1 MKKSIAKKLIVYFL
15 LLSLISTAIVGLY
28 SYEKARKALIDRTFE
43 QLISLRTEKQ
53 NRLKGF
59 FNQRINDI
67 SSIAGLFST
76 ENQSSS
82 ITKDKDF
89 LKYLNGYLQASKSY
103 THLMLMNSDSSLI
116 TLDYSKDSQHPDES
130 QSTPNQAL
138 IRFFE
143 QYKNQTNPF
152 ITELHP
158 GLNHHFSS
166 VLVCAPY
173 QINQQHGI
181 LLLEVSAASI
191 NDIMFE
197 NNPYNGLGKTGE
209 TYLVGK
215 DYLMRS
221 NSRFKKD
228 APYNIS
234 VKTVGV
240 EEAFQNKT
248 GTKKIRDYRHIPV
261 FSSFSKV
268 NIKGLEWVILA
279 EIDVQEAMIPITNIR
294 NNIIYL
300 GVLIALFLVSIV
312 AILANMIAAPIRK
325 LKLETE
331 KVSQGIYGETIQD
344 VREDEIGA
352 LITSF
357 NQMTVQLKDQSE
369 RLETERMLRLS
380 SMIDGQEMERQRLS
394 RELHDSLGQM
404 MLAIKMKLE
413 RALHTNFM
421 KSRDIIQETQTLFSS
436 TIQEVRNISNDL
448 MPAVLN
454 EFGLITALRNLASEI
469 DKNTPIEVTFSSQNT
484 KEKYTSKTDTYLYR
498 IAQEALNNALKY
510 ADATHIEVHFL
521 ETEKEL
527 TLEIS
532 DNGKGLDENIHWGNG
547 IPNMKE
553 RASLIGGKLTMGKN
567 KKGKGCRILVTVP
580 SSVL

>member
-28 SYEKARKALIDRTFE
+28 SYDKARKALINRTFE

-53 NRLKGF
+53 NRLESF
-59 FNQRINDI
+59 FNQRVNDI

-116 TLDYSKDSQHPDES
+116 TLDYSKDSQHPIES

-138 IRFFE
+138 IHFFE
-143 QYKNQTNPF
+143 IHKNQTTPF

-166 VLVCAPY
+166 VLVCTPY
-173 QINQQHGI
+173 QINHQPGI

-191 NDIMFE
+191 NNIMFE

-221 NSRFKKD
+221 NSRFKKN

-240 EEAFQNKT
+240 KEAFQNKT
-248 GTKKIRDYRHIPV
+248 GNKKIRDYRNIPV
-261 FSSFSKV
+261 FSSYSKV
-268 NIKGLEWVILA
+268 NIEGLDWVILA

-300 GVLIALFLVSIV
+300 SVLIALFLVSIV
-312 AILANMIAAPIRK
+312 AVLATMIAAPIKK

-331 KVSQGIYGETIQD
+331 KVSQGIYGETIHD

-421 KSRDIIQETQTLFSS
+421 KSREIIHETQTLFSS

-454 EFGLITALRNLASEI
+454 EFGLVTALRNLVSEI
-469 DKNTPIEVTFSSQNT
+469 DKNTPAEVTFRSQNT
-484 KEKYTSKTDTYLYR
+484 KEKYDPKIDTYLYR

-510 ADATHIEVHFL
+510 SEANQIEIRFQ
-521 ETEKEL
+521 ETESEL
-527 TLEIS
+527 VLEIT
-532 DNGKGLDENIHWGNG
+532 DNGKGLDENIRWGNG

-553 RASLIGGKLTMGKN
+553 RASLIGGNLTMGKN
-567 KKGKGCRILVTVP
+567 AEGKGFRIKVTVP
-580 SSVL
+580 NSVS

>member
-28 SYEKARKALIDRTFE
+28 AYNKARKALIDRTFE
-43 QLISLRTEKQ
+43 QLISLRTGKQ
-53 NRLKGF
+53 NRLKSF
-59 FNQRINDI
+59 FSQRINDI
-67 SSIAGLFST
+67 SSIAALLT
-76 ENQSSS
+76 AENQHSS

-89 LKYLNGYLQASKSY
+89 LKYLNGYLEASKSY
-103 THLMLMNSDSSLI
+103 THLMVMNSDSGLI
-116 TLDYSKDSQHPDES
+116 TFDYSKNAQHPIES
-130 QSTPNQAL
+130 QTTPNPAL
-138 IRFFE
+138 IHFYRLH
-143 QYKNQTNPF
+143 KNQTTPF

-166 VLVCAPY
+166 VLVGAPC
-173 QINQQHGI
+173 QTNHQHGI

-221 NSRFKKD
+221 NSRFRKD
-228 APYNIS
+228 APYTIS

-240 EEAFQNKT
+240 KEAFQNKT
-248 GTKKIRDYRHIPV
+248 GNKKIRDYRNIPV
-261 FSSFSKV
+261 FSSYSKV
-268 NIKGLEWVILA
+268 NIEGLDWVILA

-300 GVLIALFLVSIV
+300 SILIALFLVSIV
-312 AILANMIAAPIRK
+312 AVLANMIAAPIKK

-331 KVSQGIYGETIQD
+331 KVAQGIYGETIRD
-344 VREDEIGA
+344 DREDEIGA
-352 LITSF
+352 LIRSY
-357 NQMTVQLKDQSE
+357 NQMTLQLREQAN

-413 RALHTNFM
+413 RARHAGFV
-421 KSRDIIQETQTLFSS
+421 KSQEILQETHTLFSS

-448 MPAVLN
+448 MPAVLH
-454 EFGLITALRNLASEI
+454 EFGLITALRNLVSEI
-469 DKNTPIEVTFSSQNT
+469 DKNTPAEVTFDSRNT
-484 KEKYTSKTDTYLYR
+484 HEKYNHRTDTYLYR

-510 ADATHIEVHFL
+510 AGATQIAVRFL
-521 ETEKEL
+521 ETETEL

-532 DNGKGLDENIHWGNG
+532 DNGNGLDENIHWGNG

-553 RASLIGGKLTMGKN
+553 RASLMGGKMTLGKN
-567 KKGKGCRILVTVP
+567 EEGKGCRIRVTVP
-580 SSVL
+580 NRVS

>member
-28 SYEKARKALIDRTFE
+28 SYDKARKALIDRTFE

-82 ITKDKDF
+82 ITKDKNF

-116 TLDYSKDSQHPDES
+116 TLDYSKDSQHPIES

-138 IRFFE
+138 IHFFE

-191 NDIMFE
+191 NNIMFE

-240 EEAFQNKT
+240 EEAFRNKT
-248 GTKKIRDYRHIPV
+248 GTKKIRDYRNIPV

-268 NIKGLEWVILA
+268 NIEGLDWVILA

-300 GVLIALFLVSIV
+300 SVLIALFLVSIV
-312 AILANMIAAPIRK
+312 AVLANMIAAPIKK

-331 KVSQGIYGETIQD
+331 KVSQGIFGETIQEA
-344 VREDEIGA
+344 REDEIGA

-357 NQMTVQLKDQSE
+357 NQMTMQLKEQTE

-454 EFGLITALRNLASEI
+454 EFGLITALRNLVSGI
-469 DKNTPIEVTFSSQNT
+469 DKNTTVEVTFRSENT
-484 KEKYTSKTDTYLYR
+484 KEKYNQRADTYLYR
-498 IAQEALNNALKY
+498 IAQEALNNAIKY
-510 ADATHIEVHFL
+510 AGATHIEVHFQ
-521 ETEKEL
+521 ETEYEL
-527 TLEIS
+527 VLEIS
-532 DNGKGLDENIHWGNG
+532 DDGKGLDENIHWGNG

-567 KKGKGCRILVTVP
+567 EEGKGCRIIVTVP
-580 SSVL
+580 SSLL

>member
-28 SYEKARKALIDRTFE
+28 SYDKARKALIDRTFE

-82 ITKDKDF
+82 ITKDKNF

-116 TLDYSKDSQHPDES
+116 TLDYSKDSQHPIES

-138 IRFFE
+138 IHFFE

-191 NDIMFE
+191 NNIMFE

-240 EEAFQNKT
+240 EEAFRNKT
-248 GTKKIRDYRHIPV
+248 GTKKIRDYRNIPV

-268 NIKGLEWVILA
+268 NIEGLDWVILA

-300 GVLIALFLVSIV
+300 SVLIALFLVSIV
-312 AILANMIAAPIRK
+312 AVLANMIAAPIKK

-331 KVSQGIYGETIQD
+331 KVSQGIFGETIQEA
-344 VREDEIGA
+344 REDEIGA

-357 NQMTVQLKDQSE
+357 NQMTMQLKEQTE

-380 SMIDGQEMERQRLS
+380 SMIDGQEIERQRLS

-436 TIQEVRNISNDL
+436 IIQEVRNISNDL

-454 EFGLITALRNLASEI
+454 EFGLITALRNLVSEI

-553 RASLIGGKLTMGKN
+553 RASLIGGKLTMDN
-567 KKGKGCRILVTVP
+567 KAEGKGCRIIVTVP
-580 SSVL
+580 NSVS

>member
-28 SYEKARKALIDRTFE
+28 SYDKARKALIDRTFE

-82 ITKDKDF
+82 ITKDKNF

-116 TLDYSKDSQHPDES
+116 TLDYSKDSQHPIES

-138 IRFFE
+138 IYFFE

-191 NDIMFE
+191 NNIMFE

-240 EEAFQNKT
+240 EEAFRNKT
-248 GTKKIRDYRHIPV
+248 GTKKIRDYRNIPV

-268 NIKGLEWVILA
+268 NIEGLDWVILA

-300 GVLIALFLVSIV
+300 SVLIALFLVSIV
-312 AILANMIAAPIRK
+312 AVLANMIAAPIKK

-331 KVSQGIYGETIQD
+331 KVSQGIFGETIQEA
-344 VREDEIGA
+344 REDEIGA

-357 NQMTVQLKDQSE
+357 NQMTMQLKEQTE

-454 EFGLITALRNLASEI
+454 EFGLITALRNLVSEI
-469 DKNTPIEVTFSSQNT
+469 DKNTPVEVTFRSENT
-484 KEKYTSKTDTYLYR
+484 KEKYNQRADTYLYR
-498 IAQEALNNALKY
+498 IAQEALNNAIKY
-510 ADATHIEVHFL
+510 AGATHIEVHFQ
-521 ETEKEL
+521 ETEYEL
-527 TLEIS
+527 VLEIS
-532 DNGKGLDENIHWGNG
+532 DDGKGLDENIHWGNG

-567 KKGKGCRILVTVP
+567 EEGKGCRIIVTVP
-580 SSVL
+580 SSLL

>member
-28 SYEKARKALIDRTFE
+28 SYDKARKALIDRTFE

-82 ITKDKDF
+82 ITKDKNF

-116 TLDYSKDSQHPDES
+116 TLDYSKDSQHPIES

-138 IRFFE
+138 IHFFE

-191 NDIMFE
+191 NNIMFE

-240 EEAFQNKT
+240 EEAFRNKT
-248 GTKKIRDYRHIPV
+248 GTKKIRDYRNIPV

-268 NIKGLEWVILA
+268 NIEGLDWVILA

-300 GVLIALFLVSIV
+300 SVLIALFLVSIV
-312 AILANMIAAPIRK
+312 AVLANMIAAPIKK

-331 KVSQGIYGETIQD
+331 KVSQGIFGETIQEA
-344 VREDEIGA
+344 REDEIGA

-357 NQMTVQLKDQSE
+357 NQMTMQLKEQTE

-454 EFGLITALRNLASEI
+454 EFGLITALRNLVSEI
-469 DKNTPIEVTFSSQNT
+469 DKNTPVEVTFRSENT
-484 KEKYTSKTDTYLYR
+484 KEKYNQRADTYLYR
-498 IAQEALNNALKY
+498 IAQEALNNAIKY
-510 ADATHIEVHFL
+510 AGATHIEVHFQ
-521 ETEKEL
+521 ETEYEL
-527 TLEIS
+527 VLEIS
-532 DNGKGLDENIHWGNG
+532 DDGKGLDENIHWGNG

-567 KKGKGCRILVTVP
+567 EEGKGCRIIVTVP
-580 SSVL
+580 SSLL